1 MKRKKEQQIGT
12 LVNEFL
18 RTQGLESPLNE
29 YRLLMAWGDVMG
41 KVTERNTGRLFI
53 RNETLY
59 AEIKSSAL
67 RADLMLRKVETVTKL
82 NNFVG
87 FRVIKDIVLM

>member
-1 MKRKKEQQIGT
+1 MKRKKEQQIGA

-29 YRLLMAWGDVMG
+29 DRLLMAWGDVMG

-67 RADLMLRKVETVTKL
+67 RADLMLRKVETVNKL

>member
-1 MKRKKEQQIGT
+1 MKRKKEQQIGA